1 MDKFYHSVRL
11 DAELCKGC
19 INCIKRCPTEAIRV
33 RGGKAR
39 INSKFCIDCGECIR
53 VCPYHAKRAVYDRL
67 DVLKKYEYTVAL
79 PAPALYS
86 QFNNLDD
93 VNIVLNALLLMGFN
107 DVFEVSAAAEMVS
120 EATREYISSH
130 EEKLPLISTACPS
143 IVRLIR
149 VRFPNLIP
157 HMLPLNPPVEVA
169 ASLAVKRA
177 LKMTGLPREK
187 IGIVFISPCPSK
199 VTYVKAPLGTEK
211 SEVDCVLAIKDVY
224 PQLLSRMKAVKD
236 DYLEIGTAGKIG
248 ISWGRSGGEAS
259 GLFTENYLAADGIEN
274 VIRVLEDLEDQ
285 KFNNLRFVEL
295 SACPGGCVGGVL
307 TVENPYVAEVKLKRL
322 RKYMP
327 VARSHVEEETEPVIP
342 WTTGVQYEPVF
353 RLGNNIMESFSR
365 LNQVERLCKKLPGL
379 DCGSCGAPTCK
390 ALAEDIVRGEATET
404 DCVYNLRENLHK
416 LSEEVSV
423 LAGDL
428 ADTGRSGEETVNL
441 LKDYIQR
448 ISEEMAVLD
457 NREDNE

>member
-1 MDKFYHSVRL
+1 M
-11 DAELCKGC
+11 
-19 INCIKRCPTEAIRV
+19 
-33 RGGKAR
+33 
-39 INSKFCIDCGECIR
+39 
-53 VCPYHAKRAVYDRL
+53 
-67 DVLKKYEYTVAL
+67 AL
-79 PAPALYS
+79 PAPSLYS

-120 EATREYISSH
+120 EATREYISAH

-143 IVRLIR
+143 VVRLIR

-169 ASLAVKRA
+169 ASLAVKKA

-224 PQLLSRMKAVKD
+224 PQLLSRMKAVRD
-236 DYLEIGTAGKIG
+236 DFLEIGTAGKIG

-327 VARSHVEEETEPVIP
+327 VARSHVEEETENLIP

-416 LSEEVSV
+416 LSEEVAV

-428 ADTGRSGEETVNL
+428 ADAGRSGQETVNL

-457 NREDNE
+457 NREDEE

>member
-1 MDKFYHSVRL
+1 MNKFYHSVRL
-11 DAELCKGC
+11 DADLCKGC

-33 RGGKAR
+33 RGGKAQ

-53 VCPYHAKRAVYDRL
+53 VCPHHAKHAVYDKL

-79 PAPALYS
+79 PAPSLYS

-120 EATREYISSH
+120 EATREYISAH

-143 IVRLIR
+143 VVRLIR

-169 ASLAVKRA
+169 ASLAVKKA

-199 VTYVKAPLGTEK
+199 VTYVNAPLGTEK
-211 SEVDCVLAIKDVY
+211 SEVDCILAIKDVY
-224 PQLLSRMKAVKD
+224 PQLLSRMKAVRD
-236 DYLEIGTAGKIG
+236 DFLEIGTAGKIG

-274 VIRVLEDLEDQ
+274 DIRVLEDLEDQ

-327 VARSHVEEETEPVIP
+327 VARSHVEEETENLIP

-416 LSEEVSV
+416 LSEEVAV

-428 ADTGRSGEETVNL
+428 ADAGRSGQETVNL

-457 NREDNE
+457 NREDEE